1 MLFVICYLVLLVFR
15 YLAGEASRVSHRINS
30 ILYVVSGNLI
40 SPSNVSLFFC
50 TRTHE
55 HSLGYYFFGISRVRK
70 WRLAKCPAWEYHYVV
85 LVTIPQNCPSK
96 KRSKIAGAHHR

>member
-1 MLFVICYLVLLVFR
+1 MNTALVIIFLHVVEYATGLLATCHTIF
-15 YLAGEASRVSHRINS
+15 L
-30 ILYVVSGNLI
+30 
-40 SPSNVSLFFC
+40 
-50 TRTHE
+50 HE
-55 HSLGYYFFGISRVRK
+55 HSLRYYFFARSTVRK